1 MALRAAISVDTGTS
15 NEILSTSISGSI
27 IGDSFI
33 KV

>member
-1 MALRAAISVDTGTS
+1 MEMRADVTVDIGTS